1 MAFFR
6 LGRRR
11 IIPKDLQNFVDRR
24 QEQKEYY
31 NKGSHDLEM
40 LKDGQNILYFD
51 QRKGHWLPG
60 IIVKK
65 VHDRSYQLVTQG
77 GRQIT
82 RNRRQLKP
90 HPGKVEVEL
99 GRPNPPVETFP
110 DPSGCP
116 IGATKHQNC
125 ETLSQSG

>member
-1 MAFFR
+1 
-6 LGRRR
+6 
-11 IIPKDLQNFVDRR
+11 
-24 QEQKEYY
+24 
-31 NKGSHDLEM
+31 M
-40 LKDGQNILYFD
+40 LKDSQNILYFD

-90 HPGKVEVEL
+90 HPGKVEVKF
-99 GRPNPPVETFP
+99 GRPNPPVKTFQTP
-110 DPSGCP
+110 VDVPKVPPSTRIKKPQEDQGNKSASTTSTSGTTNY
-116 IGATKHQNC
+116 IT
-125 ETLSQSG
+125 QSGRVIKKPVRFQD